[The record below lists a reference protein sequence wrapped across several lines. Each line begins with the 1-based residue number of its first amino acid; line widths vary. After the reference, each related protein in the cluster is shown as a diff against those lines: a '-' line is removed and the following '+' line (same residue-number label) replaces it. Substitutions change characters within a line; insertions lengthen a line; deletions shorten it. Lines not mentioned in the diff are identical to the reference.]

1 MSELELL
8 ALTPQRVDATLE
20 IDVEPRAVI
29 DRQGLLSRDVGVRGV
44 CRMLQAPLVDFQ
56 EAREVNGWLGYRGLA
71 QQGAVHAIFRAA
83 NSIVT
88 ERDSSHFIP
97 ILSDN
102 ARYLAARSS
111 YVIWEIDRFVSANDS
126 AGNDSTFEERIKANG
141 DILNS
146 HAAINYS

>member
-1 MSELELL
+1 VSELELL
-8 ALTPQRVDATLE
+8 ALTPQGVDATLE

-83 NSIVT
+83 NSIVI
-88 ERDSSHFIP
+88 ERHSSHLIP
-97 ILSDN
+97 ILSDS

-111 YVIWEIDRFVSANDS
+111 CAIICGIDSRTIQTRNDS
-126 AGNDSTFEERIKANG
+126 NFEDRIKANG
-141 DILNS
+141 DIFVNS
-146 HAAINYS
+146 HEANHS